1 MNFVNYYIKEVNCV
15 AKLCVFCA
23 FLLVFI
29 MCTST
34 FSISKRIVFQNKV
47 MCPLDHLIS
56 SIIDLFYYY
65 PGYFSSEW
73 VEVMVLINPILRLV
87 YSLYFK
93 KKNILVCLSVS
104 VHFNIFIRK
113 RVLLWVKKKKKG
125 GEAIRLA
132 HAQEQHGTN
141 FVPGTNTCLRQQ
153 RRGHFLLLV
162 LGSG

>member
-87 YSLYFK
+87 YSLYLK
-93 KKNILVCLSVS
+93 KKHFSMPVCVCT
-104 VHFNIFIRK
+104 FQYIY
-113 RVLLWVKKKKKG
+113 KKKG
-125 GEAIRLA
+125 LA
-132 HAQEQHGTN
+132 
-141 FVPGTNTCLRQQ
+141 L
-153 RRGHFLLLV
+153 
-162 LGSG
+162 S